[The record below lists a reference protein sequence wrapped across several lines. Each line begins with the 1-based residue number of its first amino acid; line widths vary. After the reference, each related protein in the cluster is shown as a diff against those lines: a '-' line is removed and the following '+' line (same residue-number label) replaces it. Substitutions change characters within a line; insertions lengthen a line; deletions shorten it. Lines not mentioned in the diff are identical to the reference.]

1 MSIDNALLN
10 AELFLLTDEADNEA
24 RSFLYGQIRQS
35 LQGALIHARACED
48 PEPVRAVEWALIH
61 LLSED
66 DINAPVRVEV
76 NPPARDPR
84 MAARCSM
91 FGRVRWL
98 VETQGDRLR
107 AAANILRTSPI
118 RTMTKKELV
127 DKLMHTEGMTRTNAN
142 MRVDRAKS
150 LVAVTPGVFTE
161 SSALE
166 FLKDQKPVR
175 GKSDDFD
182 F

>member
-1 MSIDNALLN
+1 MSIDNALLR
-10 AELFLLTDEADNEA
+10 AEVFLLTDESDNET
-24 RSFLYGQIRQS
+24 RSFLYAQIRQS
-35 LQGALIHARACED
+35 LHAALNHARACED

-61 LLSED
+61 LLAED
-66 DINAPVRVEV
+66 EINAPVRVEV

-107 AAANILRTSPI
+107 AAANILRTSPA
-118 RTMTKKELV
+118 RTMTKTELV
-127 DKLMHTEGMTRTNAN
+127 DKLMAIEGMTRQNAN
-142 MRVDRAKS
+142 NKVKRAKS

-161 SSALE
+161 SSARE
-166 FLKDQKPVR
+166 FLKNQKPVR
-175 GKSDDFD
+175 GRNDNFD